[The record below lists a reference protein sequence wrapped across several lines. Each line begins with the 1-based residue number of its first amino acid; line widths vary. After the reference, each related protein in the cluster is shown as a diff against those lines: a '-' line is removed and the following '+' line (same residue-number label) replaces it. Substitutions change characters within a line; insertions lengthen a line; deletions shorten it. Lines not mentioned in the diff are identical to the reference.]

1 MAILELNTDNLSD
14 LSIASMNKLL
24 MLIRNGGTVDAFV
37 RKDGKETRVE
47 ADWLKYIK
55 PKQP

>member
-1 MAILELNTDNLSD
+1 
-14 LSIASMNKLL
+14 

-37 RKDGKETRVE
+37 RKDGKEIRME

-55 PKQP
+55 PEEKH